1 MHAMN
6 AKQGTIFLAAQLFG
20 LLRQFDK
27 TDYSRPLP
35 LFNGSTI
42 GQHFRHILE
51 CYLCLFEG
59 LPNSRVDYG
68 KRHRNPA
75 LSDCPQAAR
84 AVLDYIAQTVKGLD
98 KYQWVQVESEF
109 YENPAYAG
117 ERLAYMSS
125 VGRELQ
131 YAFDH
136 AVHHMAMIRMGV
148 ELYFPQLRLDP
159 EVGVAP
165 STLKHRKTTGTPD
178 VKVPGREPVYV

>member
-1 MHAMN
+1 MN

-20 LLRQFDK
+20 LLRHFDK
-27 TDYSRPLP
+27 ADYTRPLP

-51 CYLCLFEG
+51 CYLCLFDG
-59 LPNSRVDYG
+59 LATSRVDYS
-68 KRHRNPA
+68 KRQRSTA
-75 LSDCPQAAR
+75 LNECPQAAR

-109 YENPAYAG
+109 YENPAYPG
-117 ERLAYMSS
+117 DRQSYMSS

-148 ELYFPQLRLDP
+148 EFYFPELKLDP

-165 STLKHRKTTGTPD
+165 STLKHRKSAINP
-178 VKVPGREPVYV
+178 KVPATSPEPVFA